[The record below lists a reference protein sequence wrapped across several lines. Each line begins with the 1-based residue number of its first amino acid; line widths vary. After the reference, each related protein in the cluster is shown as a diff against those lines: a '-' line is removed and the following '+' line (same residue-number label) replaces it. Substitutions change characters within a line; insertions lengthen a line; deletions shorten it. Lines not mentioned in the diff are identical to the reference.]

1 MSFKATWGIAR
12 NDIWKGCRTT
22 SYSCLQFVDL
32 VGETEAGWPKAR
44 HLLLKPQLEHEAL
57 MTARALMNDE
67 DFWLRYRERSGIEG
81 TISQAVRTCGARISR
96 YIGSKKMA
104 LQNTLI
110 GLAINVTRLGVWLS
124 GTPLAKTRKSKLET
138 LSAA

>member
-1 MSFKATWGIAR
+1 
-12 NDIWKGCRTT
+12 
-22 SYSCLQFVDL
+22 
-32 VGETEAGWPKAR
+32 
-44 HLLLKPQLEHEAL
+44 

-110 GLAINVTRLGVWLS
+110 GLAINVTRLGVWLY